1 MIILFGFPC
10 CGKTSVG
17 KRVSELLQ
25 CPFIDTD
32 QEIEKIWNQKCH
44 ALARERGLA
53 FFREEEEKMVSSLQP
68 IQPSVISLG
77 GGAILNAKNYD
88 YLKNLGRLIYLYA
101 PFPVL
106 AERNLARNPL
116 PTYIDSGDPY
126 GSLQRLY
133 ESREPLYRQKAQ
145 SLIETT
151 DLTIEDIARNVLHGQ

>member
-1 MIILFGFPC
+1 MHSQKLSQFCQRYASAWILRRGRVVIILFGFPC

-77 GGAILNAKNYD
+77 GGAILNAKNY
-88 YLKNLGRLIYLYA
+88 
-101 PFPVL
+101 
-106 AERNLARNPL
+106 
-116 PTYIDSGDPY
+116 
-126 GSLQRLY
+126 
-133 ESREPLYRQKAQ
+133 
-145 SLIETT
+145 
-151 DLTIEDIARNVLHGQ
+151 